1 MVDPRVRK
9 LAEILVD
16 YSTKVKKGDRVLID
30 ADVDAHPLI
39 LEVYKLCLQRGAYP
53 RVKIRYPG
61 LAYIFFKY
69 ASAEQVRYFPEVE
82 YYEIKHTDV
91 YIRIRAPRNLR
102 ELESVDPTKISERM
116 KVLKPILDWRVDK
129 TRWVVVDYPT
139 PALAQEAGMSMEEY
153 EDFLFKACLI
163 DWKELSKKL
172 HKLKEILDKTDKVK
186 IIGEDTELEFSIKGR
201 VAIVADGEKNMP
213 DGEVFT
219 SVLEDS
225 VNGYIYF
232 DLPAV
237 YLGRVVEGVR
247 LEFKDGVVVKASARV
262 NEELLKRI
270 LETDEG
276 ARRIGE
282 FGIGLNYNITRPT
295 KNILFDEKIGG
306 TIHLALGR
314 GYKETL
320 SKNESAIHWDLIKDM
335 RKKGSRIYF
344 DGKLVFEDGKWLILE

>member
-116 KVLKPILDWRVDK
+116 KVLKPILSKIDI
-129 TRWVVVDYPT
+129 
-139 PALAQEAGMSMEEY
+139 LLLNQEEASLLTKIPY
-153 EDFLFKACLI
+153 Q
-163 DWKELSKKL
+163 KEKEIFKKL
-172 HKLKEILDKTDKVK
+172 NELVNGIVIMTKGAKGAVVSDGSYLWQARPSKVSVVEKTGAGDAFGAGFLKGFMEKGDIAFSLQLGLANATACIQKIGAKQGFLKKDQPWKKVK
-186 IIGEDTELEFSIKGR
+186 VTK
-201 VAIVADGEKNMP
+201 K
-213 DGEVFT
+213 
-219 SVLEDS
+219 
-225 VNGYIYF
+225 
-232 DLPAV
+232 
-237 YLGRVVEGVR
+237 R
-247 LEFKDGVVVKASARV
+247 LK
-262 NEELLKRI
+262 
-270 LETDEG
+270 
-276 ARRIGE
+276 
-282 FGIGLNYNITRPT
+282 
-295 KNILFDEKIGG
+295 
-306 TIHLALGR
+306 
-314 GYKETL
+314 
-320 SKNESAIHWDLIKDM
+320 
-335 RKKGSRIYF
+335 
-344 DGKLVFEDGKWLILE
+344 